1 MEEHKFF
8 GEILKAKGKLTDEM
22 IDNALKLQKDNPTR
36 KLGEILVT
44 LNYISY
50 DDITDTIT
58 KQYKATGDTPE
69 GLDKWLTQDEIDKII
84 KKMTEGDSDE

>member
-1 MEEHKFF
+1 MEKHKFF

-22 IDNALKLQKDNPTR
+22 INNALKLQKDNPTR

-58 KQYKATGDTPE
+58 RQYEATGDTPR
-69 GLDKWLTQDEIDKII
+69 GLDKWLTQDEIDNII
-84 KKMTEGDSDE
+84 KKMTKDNSNQ